1 MVWDGTH
8 YRPFTYRK
16 ARKSLKTGHFP
27 RTRFAWRCQIQL
39 KLAALAYAIG
49 SGPVY
54 WVGPAAKNEQQ
65 LVGRIGDN
73 PCIVGDFGVRH
84 NVNER

>member
-39 KLAALAYAIG
+39 KLAALAM
-49 SGPVY
+49 PL
-54 WVGPAAKNEQQ
+54 E
-65 LVGRIGDN
+65 VGRCIGLGLPLRADSN
-73 PCIVGDFGVRH
+73 
-84 NVNER
+84 

>member
-27 RTRFAWRCQIQL
+27 
-39 KLAALAYAIG
+39 
-49 SGPVY
+49 
-54 WVGPAAKNEQQ
+54 
-65 LVGRIGDN
+65 GRDLHG
-73 PCIVGDFGVRH
+73 GARSS
-84 NVNER
+84 